1 MFPDVRSGK
10 SVFLL
15 LLLMRRLAYGL
26 PTVLQ
31 VDPDSVIL
39 FHDQGV
45 SQLTSTSTSIPYGP
59 LFSPPADRILALVD
73 TNPVSLPQ
81 PAIILMHR
89 SPFFVVNTISP
100 CSDRREWFTRVN
112 HDMFYM
118 NPWSVPELLQA

>member
-1 MFPDVRSGK
+1 
-10 SVFLL
+10 
-15 LLLMRRLAYGL
+15 MRRLAYGL

-39 FHDQGV
+39 FHDKGV
-45 SQLTSTSTSIPYGP
+45 SQLTSTSTSLPYGP
-59 LFSPPADRILALVD
+59 LFSPPADRIWALVD

-89 SPFFVVNTISP
+89 SPFFVVNEISP
-100 CSDRREWFTRVN
+100 CSDRPEWFTRVN

-118 NPWSVPELLQA
+118 NLWSIPELLQA